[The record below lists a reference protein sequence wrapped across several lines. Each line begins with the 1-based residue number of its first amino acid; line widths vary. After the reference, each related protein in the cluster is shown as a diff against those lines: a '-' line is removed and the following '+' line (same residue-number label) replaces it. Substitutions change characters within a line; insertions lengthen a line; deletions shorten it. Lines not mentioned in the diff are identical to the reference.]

1 MDSVHT
7 IKSDKLGW
15 LLIRAIAWP
24 SALLSNIMKQNIF
37 LSCLIFSGSI
47 AIADSVIAKEAV
59 DLKAL
64 GAKLKAAVIAG
75 EMTREEAMANYKA
88 AESGE
93 TRATG
98 ITINGYFVGAGKDDQ
113 GQHKAGIVVP
123 SKVKDKRKWP
133 KVTFTGESLTSRFAD
148 LKKGAVVI
156 RIDDGL
162 TRKASDD
169 KSAVKKGGKVAMRK
183 KGGKGGAANF
193 YSIVIGRMKS
203 KDIELGEFTMEVDY
217 ATVNRYGSLMV
228 RDEIMGKT
236 VKVTGVSG
244 QFRDNL
250 LLIRKGQT
258 LKVRTSGYSFETK
271 TLSFAHKFNVL
282 ERAVPFSP
290 DAHGVPPEAFRG
302 FAGTLKGKILE
313 SSGYELLMVVDD
325 IASVADANEA
335 ADPKSIKGKRVRVN
349 GFFNDYADQFNSL
362 LPNDIIRVGMRHRNT
377 NYDMFEVTDVLEV
390 LKP

>member
-1 MDSVHT
+1 
-7 IKSDKLGW
+7 
-15 LLIRAIAWP
+15 
-24 SALLSNIMKQNIF
+24 MKKNNL
-37 LSCLIFSGSI
+37 LSCLIFSG
-47 AIADSVIAKEAV
+47 AIAFAGSLIAEQTV

-64 GAKLKAAVIAG
+64 NAKLKAAVKAG
-75 EMTREEAMANYKA
+75 EMTRKEAGAKYKA
-88 AESGE
+88 AESGKASD
-93 TRATG
+93 TV
-98 ITINGYFVGAGKDDQ
+98 ITINGYFVGAAKDDD
-113 GQHKAGIVVP
+113 GQEKAAIVVP

-133 KVTFTGESLTSRFAD
+133 KITFSGKSLPSQFAD
-148 LKKGAVVI
+148 LKKGGVVI

-162 TRKASDD
+162 TRKAAVA
-169 KSAVKKGGKVAMRK
+169 KGAVKEGGKIAMRK

-203 KDIELGEFTMEVDY
+203 KDIELGEFSMEVDY
-217 ATVNRYGSLMV
+217 ATVNRYGSLKV
-228 RDEIMGKT
+228 RDEIIGKT

-258 LKVRTSGYSFETK
+258 LKVRTGGYSFETK

-290 DAHGVPPEAFRG
+290 DAHGVPPDTFRG
-302 FAGTLKGKILE
+302 FVGTLKGKILE
-313 SSGYELLMVVDD
+313 SGGYELLMLVDD

-349 GFFNDYADQFNSL
+349 GFYNDHADQFNSL

-377 NYDMFEVTDVLEV
+377 DFDSFEVTDVLEV
-390 LKP
+390 LAP

>member
-1 MDSVHT
+1 M
-7 IKSDKLGW
+7 KLNKI
-15 LLIRAIAWP
+15 LY
-24 SALLSNIMKQNIF
+24 
-37 LSCLIFSGSI
+37 CLIFPG
-47 AIADSVIAKEAV
+47 AIAFAGSLIAEEAA

-64 GAKLKAAVIAG
+64 KAKLKAAVNAG
-75 EMTREEAMANYKA
+75 EMTRKEAGAKYKA

-93 TRATG
+93 AADTG
-98 ITINGYFVGAGKDDQ
+98 ITINGYFVGAAKNDE

-133 KVTFTGESLTSRFAD
+133 KVTFIGESLTSKFAD

-162 TRKASDD
+162 TRKAPDEKEAD
-169 KSAVKKGGKVAMRK
+169 KKGGKVAMRK

-203 KDIELGEFTMEVDY
+203 KDIELGEFSMEVEY
-217 ATVNRYGSLMV
+217 ATVNRYGSLKV

-258 LKVRTSGYSFETK
+258 LKVRTSGYSYETK

-282 ERAVPFSP
+282 ERAVAFSP
-290 DAHGVPPEAFRG
+290 DAHGVPPDEFRG
-302 FAGTLKGKILE
+302 FTGTLKGKILE
-313 SSGYELLMVVDD
+313 SAGYELLMVVDD

-335 ADPKSIKGKRVRVN
+335 VDPKSIKGKRVRVN
-349 GFFNDYADQFNSL
+349 GFYDGHADKFNSL

-377 NYDMFEVTDVLEV
+377 NFDMFEVTDVLEV
-390 LKP
+390 LEP

>member
-1 MDSVHT
+1 M
-7 IKSDKLGW
+7 KNK
-15 LLIRAIAWP
+15 
-24 SALLSNIMKQNIF
+24 LLSR
-37 LSCLIFSGSI
+37 LIFSGSI
-47 AIADSVIAKEAV
+47 ALASSVVADDAV

-75 EMTREEAMANYKA
+75 EMTREEATAKYKA
-88 AESGE
+88 AESGGMG
-93 TRATG
+93 ATTG
-98 ITINGYFVGAGKDDQ
+98 LTINGYFVGEGKGDD
-113 GQHKAGIVVP
+113 GQYKAAIIVP
-123 SKVKDKRKWP
+123 SKGKDKRKWP
-133 KVTFTGESLTSRFAD
+133 KVTFTGESLTSKFGD

-162 TRKASDD
+162 TRKTSND
-169 KSAVKKGGKVAMRK
+169 KGAAKKGEKIAIRK

-203 KDIELGEFTMEVDY
+203 KDIELGEFTMDVDY
-217 ATVNRYGSLMV
+217 ATVNRNGSVKV
-228 RDEIMGKT
+228 RDAIMGKT

-258 LKVRTSGYSFETK
+258 LKVRTGGYSYENQ

-290 DAHGVPPEAFRG
+290 DAHGVPPETFRG

-313 SSGYELLMVVDD
+313 SGGYELLMLVDEVV
-325 IASVADANEA
+325 SVADANKA
-335 ADPKSIKGKRVRVN
+335 TAPKSIMGKRIRVS
-349 GFFNDYADQFNSL
+349 GFYNDHADKFNSL
-362 LPNDIIRVGMRHRNT
+362 LPNDIIRVGMLHRNT
-377 NYDMFEVTDVLEV
+377 DFDMFEVTDVLEV
-390 LKP
+390 LEP

>member
-1 MDSVHT
+1 M
-7 IKSDKLGW
+7 KKNKL
-15 LLIRAIAWP
+15 
-24 SALLSNIMKQNIF
+24 

-47 AIADSVIAKEAV
+47 MFAGSVTAEEKD

-75 EMTREEAMANYKA
+75 ELTKEEAMAKYKA

-93 TRATG
+93 TGESGNTG
-98 ITINGYFVGAGKDDQ
+98 ITINGFFVGAGKDDE
-113 GQHKAGIVVP
+113 GQQKAAIVVP

-133 KVTFTGESLTSRFAD
+133 KITFSGKSLPSQFAD
-148 LKKGAVVI
+148 LKKGGVVI
-156 RIDDGL
+156 QIDDGL
-162 TRKASDD
+162 TRKAAVA
-169 KSAVKKGGKVAMRK
+169 KGAVKEGRKIAMRK

-203 KDIELGEFTMEVDY
+203 KDIELGEFSMEVDY
-217 ATVNRYGSLMV
+217 ATVNRFDSLKV

-271 TLSFAHKFNVL
+271 TLAFAHKFNVL

-290 DAHGVPPEAFRG
+290 DAHGVPPDAFRG

-313 SSGYELLMVVDD
+313 SGGYELLMLVDD
-325 IASVADANEA
+325 IASVADTNEA
-335 ADPKSIKGKRVRVN
+335 TDPKSIKGKRVRVN
-349 GFFNDYADQFNSL
+349 GFYNDHADKFNSL
-362 LPNDIIRVGMRHRNT
+362 LPNDIIRVRMRHRNT
-377 NYDMFEVTDVLEV
+377 NFDMFEVSDVLEV
-390 LKP
+390 LEP

>member
-1 MDSVHT
+1 
-7 IKSDKLGW
+7 
-15 LLIRAIAWP
+15 
-24 SALLSNIMKQNIF
+24 MKKNNL
-37 LSCLIFSGSI
+37 LSCLIFSG
-47 AIADSVIAKEAV
+47 AIAFAGSLIAEQTV

-64 GAKLKAAVIAG
+64 KAKLKAAVKAG
-75 EMTREEAMANYKA
+75 EMTRKEAGAKYKA
-88 AESGE
+88 AESGKASD
-93 TRATG
+93 TV
-98 ITINGYFVGAGKDDQ
+98 ITINGYFVGAAKDDD
-113 GQHKAGIVVP
+113 GQEKAAIVVP

-133 KVTFTGESLTSRFAD
+133 KITFSGKSLPSQFAD
-148 LKKGAVVI
+148 LKKGGVVI

-162 TRKASDD
+162 TRKAAVA
-169 KSAVKKGGKVAMRK
+169 KGAVKEGGKIAMRK

-203 KDIELGEFTMEVDY
+203 KDIELGEFSMEVDY
-217 ATVNRYGSLMV
+217 ATVNRYGSLKV
-228 RDEIMGKT
+228 RDEIIGKT

-258 LKVRTSGYSFETK
+258 LKVRTGGYSFETK

-290 DAHGVPPEAFRG
+290 DAHGVPPDTFRG
-302 FAGTLKGKILE
+302 FVGTLKGKILE
-313 SSGYELLMVVDD
+313 SGGYELLMLVDD

-349 GFFNDYADQFNSL
+349 GFYNDHADQFNSL

-377 NYDMFEVTDVLEV
+377 DFDSFEVTDVLEV
-390 LKP
+390 LAP